1 LVVRQARKKLATSIS
16 KIEVRDE
23 FQFNKWLR
31 SPVNKKIEIPKVR
44 TFEDPYLIEF
54 DKLRAPLAVKFKFGF
69 TTPDLPSVKFPELNQ
84 KVRSYM
90 VFFSIPKQK
99 IFDKS
104 AEFVCNKKAEVKTIQ
119 FQLETT
125 VINKSK
131 IYIPEAPSIIEKK
144 FSIPNPSLK
153 EMPMLIRQPLIK
165 DYLAEMV
172 PEIIKIDL
180 LDQETVAFDIDQKNL
195 WQKFEV
201 DKIKTPKI
209 YKIKVPGV
217 ENIFNSVTTTR
228 VIPIIDLEITP
239 IYDFK
244 TSMDSIPKISK
255 AKFELNKTSTQKIN
269 FSQYETRAEVIDVLG
284 VEHNHLAD
292 KVKHILSPIID
303 LKWEDVIEQLKF
315 LKDHEIEAAKF
326 LTEHNFAIISDELGI
341 DKKTS
346 LLAAVKYL
354 LRTGNVSSVL
364 CLTQDK
370 KLFDSSIG
378 KKFKNTFGWESILQR
393 KFPDLHYS
401 IINNEQDQLNSQTHL
416 TFLPVNKLSADSFEL
431 FKKIRKYDLVI
442 IDDIVANFASK
453 EIIDQL
459 VNKIEPNYLWITS
472 EITNENVN
480 ETLISEFDFGNKV
493 KFSFL
498 GRTLDEIRNDSNI
511 IREELWLELDE
522 MQVFE
527 YEEAVNAAKDEMIR
541 TLETMNP
548 FRFQSNI
555 FTLIHKLKQI
565 LNFSSFRN
573 ISPKAT
579 LLIEQLVP
587 ISRNR
592 KKAIIFTQYDE
603 NGLKKIDQMLT
614 SSELKFVMI
623 KNGSTIEEI
632 KKSVED
638 FYNRKEICAIV
649 TNLKPSKLN
658 LDLSKIS
665 YIINF
670 DQWWNPVINWQNE
683 SELKLYNQRNNKIVI
698 YDYYIKNTF
707 EEELKY
713 FLQTKGL
720 LEKDVFEFVK
730 NEVLADMIPSYQWLK
745 FFGQKTI
752 DDEADKELYSELVSF
767 IEQTDLSKFKE
778 MVQLVLNAI
787 GFKEI
792 EILDIKQEPS
802 FYITG
807 TVKKGR
813 HKYDLQAKG
822 IMSDR
827 VTIADYEEMI
837 TSQSNDGNQKRL
849 LFANCEIEKIE
860 TDKITY
866 IDKYLLANYIQL
878 LGYVYKFLTK
888 RAAVNK
894 SI

>member
-16 KIEVRDE
+16 KIELRDE

-31 SPVNKKIEIPKVR
+31 PPVNKKIEIPKVR
-44 TFEDPYLIEF
+44 TYEDPQLIEF
-54 DKLRAPLAVKFKFGF
+54 EKLRAPLAVKFKFSF
-69 TTPDLPSVKFPELNQ
+69 PVTEIPSVKVPELNQ

-99 IFDKS
+99 IIDKS
-104 AEFVCNKKAEVKTIQ
+104 DEFVCNTKAVVNSVPVK
-119 FQLETT
+119 LETT

-131 IYIPEAPSIIEKK
+131 IYIPEQPEIIERK
-144 FSIPNPSLK
+144 FTIPEPACK
-153 EMPMLIRQPLIK
+153 EMPMLIRLPIIK
-165 DYLAEMV
+165 DYLAEMI

-180 LDQETVAFDIDQKNL
+180 LDQTQVEFDIDQKNL
-195 WQKFEV
+195 WKKFEV
-201 DKIKTPKI
+201 EKIKTPKI
-209 YKIKVPGV
+209 YKIKVPGI
-217 ENIFNSVTTTR
+217 ENIFNTVTTTR

-244 TSMDSIPKISK
+244 TSIDSIPKISK

-269 FSQYETRAEVIDVLG
+269 FVQYETKAEVIDVLKNG
-284 VEHNHLAD
+284 NNNLSD

-303 LKWEDVIEQLKF
+303 VKWEDVIDQLKF
-315 LKDHEIEAAKF
+315 LNDHEIEAAKF

-346 LLAAVKYL
+346 ILAAVKYL
-354 LRTGNVSSVL
+354 LKSGNVNSVL

-370 KLFDSSIG
+370 KLFDAATG
-378 KKFKNTFGWESILQR
+378 KKFKNISGWESILQR
-393 KFPDLHYS
+393 KFSDLHYS
-401 IINNEQDQLNSQTHL
+401 IIKSEQDNLESQTHL
-416 TFLPVNKLSADSFEL
+416 TFLPTNKLSSDSIEL
-431 FKKIRKYDLVI
+431 FKKIRRYDLVI
-442 IDDIVANFASK
+442 IDDLVANFASK

-459 VNKIEPNYLWITS
+459 ISKIEPNFLWITS
-472 EITNENVN
+472 EIVSESVN
-480 ETLISEFDFGNKV
+480 DTLLSEFDFGSKV
-493 KFSFL
+493 KFSYI
-498 GRTLDEIRNDSNI
+498 GRTLDEIKTDSNI
-511 IREELWLELDE
+511 IREEFWLGLDE

-527 YEEAVNAAKDEMIR
+527 YEEAVNAAKDEILK

-573 ISPKAT
+573 ISPKAA
-579 LLIEQLVP
+579 LLIEQLVS

-603 NGLKKIDQMLT
+603 NGLKKIDQSLT
-614 SSELKFVMI
+614 SSDLKFVMI

-638 FYNRKEICAIV
+638 FYNRKEICALL

-683 SELKLYNQRNNKIVI
+683 SELKLYEQRTNKIVV

-707 EEELKY
+707 EEELKF
-713 FLQTKGL
+713 FLQSKGL

-745 FFGQKTI
+745 FFGQKTN
-752 DDEADKELYSELVSF
+752 DDETDKELYDELVSF

-778 MVQLVLNAI
+778 MVLLVLGAI
-787 GFKEI
+787 GFKET
-792 EILDIKQEPS
+792 EIIDIKQEPS

-807 TVKKGR
+807 SVKKGK
-813 HKYDLQAKG
+813 HKYELQAKA
-822 IMSDR
+822 IMSDK
-827 VTIADYEEMI
+827 VTLADYEEMI
-837 TSQSNDGNQKRL
+837 TSETKEKNQKRL

-860 TDKITY
+860 TNRVTY

-878 LGYVYKFLTK
+878 LGYVYKFLSK
-888 RAAVNK
+888 RTEIKK
-894 SI
+894 SV